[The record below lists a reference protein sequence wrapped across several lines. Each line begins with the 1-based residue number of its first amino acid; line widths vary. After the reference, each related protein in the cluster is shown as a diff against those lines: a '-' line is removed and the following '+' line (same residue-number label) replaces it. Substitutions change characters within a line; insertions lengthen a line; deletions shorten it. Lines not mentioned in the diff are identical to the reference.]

1 MIFEHFWRMGD
12 SGEAG
17 VIIKQLT
24 RHSTLRNRSLYEKN
38 ACWVGILSG
47 GRHYHYCYCWYGL
60 TFHLADALSNNQWRN
75 KTDKSKLKD
84 QLTELRGLNSN
95 RMLLFSLFSLF
106 SIVASENEVITIKGG
121 FYKNSQSLEDA
132 QAAWASVWK
141 SLVLVDSSPG
151 QSLDRVYLDII
162 LAKSPPYRP

>member
-1 MIFEHFWRMGD
+1 MHFWGMSD

-47 GRHYHYCYCWYGL
+47 GRRYYHYCYCWYGL

-75 KTDKSKLKD
+75 KTDKSRLKD
-84 QLTELRGLNSN
+84 QLTESLNSN
-95 RMLLFSLFSLF
+95 RMLLVTLFSLL
-106 SIVASENEVITIKGG
+106 SIVASENEVITITQGVIQKFAKFRRCVSRVSFGLKKFG
-121 FYKNSQSLEDA
+121 PSRFLPRPKFRQ
-132 QAAWASVWK
+132 
-141 SLVLVDSSPG
+141 G
-151 QSLDRVYLDII
+151 Q
-162 LAKSPPYRP
+162 PWH

>member
-1 MIFEHFWRMGD
+1 MGD

-17 VIIKQLT
+17 VTIKQLT
-24 RHSTLRNRSLYEKN
+24 RHSALRNRSLYEKN

-60 TFHLADALSNNQWRN
+60 TFHLTDALSNNQWRN
-75 KTDKSKLKD
+75 KTDKSRLKD
-84 QLTELRGLNSN
+84 QLTESLNSN
-95 RMLLFSLFSLF
+95 RMLLVTLFSLL
-106 SIVASENEVITIKGG
+106 SIVASENEVITKGG
-121 FYKNSQSLEDA
+121 FTKTRSLEDA

-141 SLVLVDSSPG
+141 SLVPVDSSPG
-151 QSLDRVYLDII
+151 QSLDRVNLDIS

>member
-1 MIFEHFWRMGD
+1 
-12 SGEAG
+12 
-17 VIIKQLT
+17 
-24 RHSTLRNRSLYEKN
+24 
-38 ACWVGILSG
+38 
-47 GRHYHYCYCWYGL
+47 
-60 TFHLADALSNNQWRN
+60 
-75 KTDKSKLKD
+75 
-84 QLTELRGLNSN
+84 
-95 RMLLFSLFSLF
+95 MLLFSLFSLF